1 MFIVVSDAPILHGSG
16 STPHRSPY
24 HFKTTASTL
33 LWKRL
38 MPSNHITSVQSHFCH
53 HLPYIFEDW
62 LFSPLQT
69 KSLTTSLVSSIIL
82 QANQFKRLA
91 RCVLRFFFFTP
102 KLKFHH
108 DSRFFHQEI
117 KNQPEICQSNQDKF
131 WIFYISFKNFE
142 MFTILIRNG

>member
-1 MFIVVSDAPILHGSG
+1 MLQYSTGQGQLLIDLHTTSRPQLPPCCGKGLCHLTISLL
-16 STPHRSPY
+16 SNLISATISLI
-24 HFKTTASTL
+24 FLKTGC
-33 LWKRL
+33 
-38 MPSNHITSVQSHFCH
+38 F
-53 HLPYIFEDW
+53 
-62 LFSPLQT
+62 PLQT

-91 RCVLRFFFFTP
+91 RCVLRFFFFIP